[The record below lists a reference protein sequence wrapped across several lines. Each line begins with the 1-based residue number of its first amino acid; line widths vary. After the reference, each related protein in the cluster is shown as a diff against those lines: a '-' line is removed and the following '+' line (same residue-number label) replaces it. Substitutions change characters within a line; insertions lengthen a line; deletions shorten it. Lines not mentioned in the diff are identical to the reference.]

1 MNDSARAARDIGDR
15 SLIGPHTEGPHPV
28 SQQKPSKETRN
39 KAATRKNA
47 VRVEQYLTEIEKAHG
62 CARAWAL
69 RERLELG
76 HVTLE
81 ELRGR

>member
-1 MNDSARAARDIGDR
+1 M
-15 SLIGPHTEGPHPV
+15 LPQT
-28 SQQKPSKETRN
+28 KSKEDRN

-47 VRVEQYLTEIEKAHG
+47 VKVEQYLTEIEKAYG
-62 CARAWAL
+62 CAKAWAL
-69 RERLELG
+69 RERLEFG

>member
-1 MNDSARAARDIGDR
+1 M
-15 SLIGPHTEGPHPV
+15 LPPT
-28 SQQKPSKETRN
+28 KSKEDRN

-47 VRVEQYLTEIEKAHG
+47 VKVEQYLTEVEKAHG
-62 CARAWAL
+62 CAKAWAL

>member
-1 MNDSARAARDIGDR
+1 M
-15 SLIGPHTEGPHPV
+15 LQEK
-28 SQQKPSKETRN
+28 QSKQSRN

-47 VRVEQYLTEIEKAHG
+47 AKVEQYLTEIEKAHG
-62 CARAWAL
+62 CAKAWEL
-69 RERLELG
+69 RERLEHG